1 MHAVSRRIAI
11 GAVALAALVGTAIGT
26 VGYTF
31 VYAKGASYLTDDPA
45 ACANCHVMNEQY
57 SGWVKSSHH
66 GVAVCNDCHAPHTF
80 LGKYFTKAV
89 NGWHHSVAFTSG
101 DFHEP
106 IHIGARNLEVTE
118 AACRSC
124 HQDIVQAI
132 EPGLLVRVSARGT
145 GDSREDAERHGSLH
159 VPPGDGAMS
168 CVRCHRS
175 VGHLELD

>member
-1 MHAVSRRIAI
+1 MPGVSRRIA
-11 GAVALAALVGTAIGT
+11 LSALVLAVLMGTAAGT

-31 VYAKGASYLTDDPA
+31 VYARGASYLTDDPS

-57 SGWVKSSHH
+57 AGWVKGSHH
-66 GVAVCNDCHAPHTF
+66 GVAVCNDCHTPHDF
-80 LGKYFTKAV
+80 LGKYATKAL

-106 IHIGARNLEVTE
+106 IHIGERSLQVTE

-132 EPGLLVRVSARGT
+132 EPGPPVRTAEGSARH
-145 GDSREDAERHGSLH
+145 DSLH
-159 VPPGDGAMS
+159 PLPEVGTMS

-175 VGHLELD
+175 VGHMELD